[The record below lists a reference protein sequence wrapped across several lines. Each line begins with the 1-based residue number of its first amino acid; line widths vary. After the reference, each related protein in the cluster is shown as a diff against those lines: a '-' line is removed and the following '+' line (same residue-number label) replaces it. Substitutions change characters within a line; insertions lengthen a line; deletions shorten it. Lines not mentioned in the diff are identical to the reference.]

1 MMAVTGRIR
10 QWGNSLGLRLSKAD
24 LNELNIGVDD
34 EVIVEIRKKENPL
47 LELSKYFK
55 EHNLKPIT
63 HASIRRARKELE
75 GKYYNDYKRG

>member
-24 LNELNIGVDD
+24 LSELNIGVDD
-34 EVIVEIRKKENPL
+34 EVVVEIRKKENPL
-47 LELSKYFK
+47 KELFGFAKK
-55 EHNLKPIT
+55 HNLKPIT
-63 HASIRRARKELE
+63 HTSIRRARKELE